1 MTKFRK
7 IGVLT
12 SGGDAPGM
20 NAALRAVTRSA
31 IERGVGVMGIYRG
44 YRGLIEND
52 IRPLG
57 YRDMS
62 GILHEGG
69 TILYSDRCQEFR
81 ALEGQK
87 RAAEICR
94 ANDIDGV
101 VVIGGDGTFRGGV
114 DLTAQGIP
122 TIGIPATIDNDI
134 ASTDFTIGFDTAVNT
149 SIEMVDRLRD
159 TCESLARSNVVE
171 VMGRDAGDIALHVGI
186 AVGAIGIAIKEIP
199 FDEEALLKKIINA
212 KNSGKRNYI
221 IIVSEGLGNYSEH
234 LAEIIPEKTG
244 VDTRFARLAHVVR
257 GGRPTARDRMLATRM
272 GDKAV
277 ECLLNGESNVVMCER
292 NGEIIPMDITYALKL
307 DRMYKKKLKE
317 GELNGYSLRDIEEM
331 RAICAEK
338 TARLRE
344 LYDMAER
351 MSK

>member
-44 YRGLIEND
+44 YRGLIEDD

-69 TILYSDRCQEFR
+69 TMLYSDRCQEFR
-81 ALEGQK
+81 TLEGQK

-186 AVGAIGIAIKEIP
+186 AVGAIGIVIKEIP

-221 IIVSEGLGNYSEH
+221 VIVSEGLGNYSEH